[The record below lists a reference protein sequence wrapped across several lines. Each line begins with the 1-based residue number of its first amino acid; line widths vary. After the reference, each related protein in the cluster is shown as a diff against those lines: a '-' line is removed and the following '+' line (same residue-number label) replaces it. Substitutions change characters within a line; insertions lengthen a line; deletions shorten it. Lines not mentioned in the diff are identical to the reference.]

1 MRSHR
6 RVQSGTVRGAHAR
19 CGWKGPCAPFPLPH
33 RRSGSR
39 SREHRRQRVC
49 MCVLFIRDSLFTMVP
64 KWTAEVL
71 TGGLKRKTTARRL
84 REEMRVLGMLQAAV
98 LSVSAMLINQQCVWN
113 KASLNAHQTRLYV
126 ENSMTRAS
134 QETNPHRS
142 GVYANVMK
150 LPAD

>member
-1 MRSHR
+1 MFLFYCFFLNLSLSLWKVIKRQTFVLFMRSHR

-49 MCVLFIRDSLFTMVP
+49 VCVCVCMLFIRDSLFKMVP

-84 REEMRVLGMLQAAV
+84 REEMRALGMLHAAV
-98 LSVSAMLINQQCVWN
+98 LSVSAMLINQQCV
-113 KASLNAHQTRLYV
+113 
-126 ENSMTRAS
+126 
-134 QETNPHRS
+134 
-142 GVYANVMK
+142 
-150 LPAD
+150 